1 IVRKKGKM
9 VQDHVY
15 IAGRDEHHPEGAY
28 YLEWLEFG
36 RRRRKSVSDYNE
48 LDEAARLKAIEV
60 EAMKAGLIAP
70 PAEPPRPVVN
80 LKILSTAVD
89 HYLSMVEAQRSPKT
103 YKSYRHTL
111 RQLLVPCYTKNSV
124 DDVCREDILAFI
136 NYCYEKGLGHR
147 TV

>member
-1 IVRKKGKM
+1 MPRTKQYAKRVNIKKYVKVGSRWRFAPIVRKKGKM

-28 YLEWLEFG
+28 SLEWLEFG

-89 HYLSMVEAQRSPKT
+89 HYLSMVEAQRSPK
-103 YKSYRHTL
+103 
-111 RQLLVPCYTKNSV
+111 
-124 DDVCREDILAFI
+124 
-136 NYCYEKGLGHR
+136 
-147 TV
+147 